1 MDRFLRFRKAL
12 GAART
17 AEEITQLMTTT
28 RESLGYASFTYA
40 GLRPTENKHGTPVY
54 LAEGMVALSDLSEAW
69 VRHYMAHHHQHN
81 DPVLRAS
88 MSQTLPVV
96 WGPDFL
102 AGERSSGEDRMMADA
117 DVWGLRYGITV
128 TVRSISGT
136 LGMLSMTA
144 PEAVPDDGGT
154 TACAFHLIAIHQHE
168 HVQAHLSAEE
178 CRPIMLSRREL
189 DVLMWSSEGKTAG
202 EIAEILDITTRTVN
216 AHLGSAMRKLGVYSK
231 VHAVARFLTQA
242 G

>member
-1 MDRFLRFRKAL
+1 MDQFMHFKEVLKHSR
-12 GAART
+12 G
-17 AEEITQLMTTT
+17 AEEITELMTAT
-28 RESLGYASFTYA
+28 RRALGYASFTYA

-69 VRHYMAHHHQHN
+69 VHHYMAQLHQHN
-81 DPVLRAS
+81 DPVLRAA

-102 AGERSSGEDRMMADA
+102 SGERSTGEDRMMTDA
-117 DVWGLRYGITV
+117 SAWGLRYGITV
-128 TVRSISGT
+128 TVRSCTGT

-144 PEAVPDDGGT
+144 PDPVRDDSGT
-154 TACAFHLIAIHQHE
+154 AAHRFHLIAVHLHE
-168 HVQAHLSAEE
+168 HVQTHLASEE
-178 CRPIMLSRREL
+178 CRPVMLSRREL

-202 EIAEILDITTRTVN
+202 EIAGILDITTRTVN
-216 AHLGSAMRKLGVYSK
+216 AHLSNAMRKLGVYSK
-231 VHAVARFLTQA
+231 VHAVARFLTQP